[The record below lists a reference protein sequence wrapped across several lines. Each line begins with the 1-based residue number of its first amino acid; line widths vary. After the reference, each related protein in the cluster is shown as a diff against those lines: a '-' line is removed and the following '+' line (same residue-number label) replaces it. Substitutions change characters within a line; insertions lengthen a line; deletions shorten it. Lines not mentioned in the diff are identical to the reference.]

1 MRTSWNGD
9 FGSHKRRMNFRPDF
23 ERLKEAR
30 LFIPRPGFSPSKRFL
45 ISATV
50 IVVAAATVILF
61 LTGVTPVVI
70 GSLLAVGLLIIFAAR
85 RAVKNDTESVFAFYV
100 AADEVLRESDSKR
113 YRFEIA
119 DVINVGEKI
128 VRSYP
133 DPPSLGTFA
142 IGALYSL
149 IEDHNG
155 VVENLGIAAEEEVLK
170 DSEHASPSRKLR
182 RYVKRLRQIERFP
195 NRWPRLHEAIFNLE
209 RLHQERGARMLA
221 SSQQQLKKMIEAYE
235 SGDLSSKPPR
245 LLESNFASRSLRSIN
260 PPPPISEVL
269 SDVYQEEPA
278 S

>member
-1 MRTSWNGD
+1 
-9 FGSHKRRMNFRPDF
+9 MNFRPNF

-45 ISATV
+45 ISTTV

-70 GSLLAVGLLIIFAAR
+70 GSLLAVGVFIIFVVR
-85 RAVKNDTESVFAFYV
+85 RAVKKDTESVFAFYV
-100 AADEVLRESDSKR
+100 AADEVLRQSDSKR

-119 DVINVGEKI
+119 DVIQAGEKI

-133 DPPSLGTFA
+133 DPPSLGIFA

-170 DSEHASPSRKLR
+170 DSEHALPSRKLR

>member
-1 MRTSWNGD
+1 MPN
-9 FGSHKRRMNFRPDF
+9 F

-30 LFIPRPGFSPSKRFL
+30 LFIPRTGFAPSKRFL
-45 ISATV
+45 VATTV
-50 IVVAAATVILF
+50 IVVTAAAVVLF

-70 GSLLAVGLLIIFAAR
+70 GGLIAAGLLIVFAVR
-85 RAVKNDTESVFAFYV
+85 RGIKNDTESIFSFYV
-100 AADEVLRESDSKR
+100 AADEALSESDSKR

-119 DVINVGEKI
+119 DVIHAGEKI

-170 DSEHASPSRKLR
+170 DSDHRLPSRKLR

-195 NRWPRLHEAIFNLE
+195 NRWPRLQEAIFNLE

-221 SSQQQLKKMIEAYE
+221 SSQQQLRKMVEAYE
-235 SGDLSSKPPR
+235 NGDLSSTPSR
-245 LLESNFASRSLRSIN
+245 LLESDFSSRSLRSIN
-260 PPPPISEVL
+260 PPPSISEVL
-269 SDVYQEEPA
+269 SDVYHEEPA
-278 S
+278 P

>member
-9 FGSHKRRMNFRPDF
+9 FGTNKRRLKFMPNF

-30 LFIPRPGFSPSKRFL
+30 LFIPRTAFSPSRRFL
-45 ISATV
+45 LGTTV
-50 IVVAAATVILF
+50 IVVTAAAVVLF
-61 LTGVTPVVI
+61 LTGVTPIVI
-70 GSLLAVGLLIIFAAR
+70 GGLVAAGLLIVLAFR
-85 RAVKNDTESVFAFYV
+85 RAVKSDTESIFAFYV
-100 AADEVLRESDSKR
+100 AADEALRATDSKR

-119 DVINVGEKI
+119 DIIQVGEKI

-142 IGALYSL
+142 VGALYSL

-170 DSEHASPSRKLR
+170 DSDHRSPSRKLR

-209 RLHQERGARMLA
+209 RIHQERGAGMLA
-221 SSQQQLKKMIEAYE
+221 SSQQQLKQMIEAYE
-235 SGDLSSKPPR
+235 NGDLPSAPSH
-245 LLESNFASRSLRSIN
+245 LLGSTFASRSLRAIN

-269 SDVYQEEPA
+269 NDVYHEEPA

>member
-9 FGSHKRRMNFRPDF
+9 FGTHKRRLKFMPNLD
-23 ERLKEAR
+23 RLKEAR
-30 LFIPRPGFSPSKRFL
+30 LFVPRTGFSPSKRFL
-45 ISATV
+45 ITTAV
-50 IVVAAATVILF
+50 IVVTTAAVVLF

-70 GSLLAVGLLIIFAAR
+70 AGLIAGGLLIVIAVWR
-85 RAVKNDTESVFAFYV
+85 TVKNDTESIFAFYV
-100 AADEVLRESDSKR
+100 AADEALRESESKR

-119 DVINVGEKI
+119 DIIQAGEKI
-128 VRSYP
+128 VRAYP

-155 VVENLGIAAEEEVLK
+155 VIENLGIAAEEEVLK
-170 DSEHASPSRKLR
+170 DSDHKLPSRKLR

-195 NRWPRLHEAIFNLE
+195 ARWPRLHEAIFNLE

-221 SSQQQLKKMIEAYE
+221 SSQQQLKKMVEAYE
-235 SGDLSSKPPR
+235 NGDLSAKPSR
-245 LLESNFASRSLRSIN
+245 LLVSNFASRSLRSIN

-269 SDVYQEEPA
+269 SDIYHEEPA

>member
-1 MRTSWNGD
+1 MRTSWNED
-9 FGSHKRRMNFRPDF
+9 FGTRKRRLKFMPNLDRV
-23 ERLKEAR
+23 KEAR
-30 LFIPRPGFSPSKRFL
+30 LFIPRAAFSPSKRFL
-45 ISATV
+45 LATTI
-50 IVVAAATVILF
+50 IVVGVAAVILF
-61 LTGVTPVVI
+61 LTGVTPFVI
-70 GSLLAVGLLIIFAAR
+70 GGLGAVGLVIVFAVR
-85 RAVKNDTESVFAFYV
+85 RAVKNDTESIFAFYV
-100 AADEVLRESDSKR
+100 AADEALRESDSKR

-119 DVINVGEKI
+119 DVIHEGEKI
-128 VRSYP
+128 VRAYP

-170 DSEHASPSRKLR
+170 DSVHTLPSRKLR

-209 RLHQERGARMLA
+209 RIHQARGARMLA

-235 SGDLSSKPPR
+235 NGDLSSVPSR

-269 SDVYQEEPA
+269 SDVYHEEPA
-278 S
+278 P